1 MSNWLFGFIE
11 LKIPVTTL
19 FYQDTSTMS
28 QQQFLAPQDDAASA
42 IVTLTELLQTTPR
55 LPYCTE
61 MHTSVYICNFVGSV
75 WGSLTT
81 HSPINL
87 KHSLLL
93 NKASQLCNVSS
104 RAIAPKSRPDTMLVA
119 ESCTLLLGKDK
130 HTDLMAAY
138 EGLNRKRVDLSGMH
152 YGPLKCMLG
161 YVAAGTT
168 VQWSFIPCHADQV
181 SLCIWRSTVCYVN
194 LPAYVV
200 HVTVVLSGLFTL
212 MTMQLLC
219 CSLCASCGSKTGF
232 LQHLGSC
239 ELVALPCPSSQ
250 IACNHVNICSAA
262 ACQNPT
268 IF

>member
-93 NKASQLCNVSS
+93 NKASQLRNVSS

-168 VQWSFIPCHADQV
+168 VQWCFIPCHADQV
-181 SLCIWRSTVCYVN
+181 SLLYMAIHC
-194 LPAYVV
+194 
-200 HVTVVLSGLFTL
+200 LFC
-212 MTMQLLC
+212 Q
-219 CSLCASCGSKTGF
+219 S
-232 LQHLGSC
+232 
-239 ELVALPCPSSQ
+239 
-250 IACNHVNICSAA
+250 ACICSPCHLCFEWPIYPNDHATFMLQPVCKLWVQDWISAA
-262 ACQNPT
+262 FG
-268 IF
+268 IV